1 MAPISVTY
9 EEAKETIGI
18 LPSLAPRPNASN
30 LCALSRHLEQ
40 RLQTIPCHQAPEHGF
55 LSMVMPP
62 AIYAL
67 CSDTPWEEWPN
78 PGPHP
83 ATAETTAKQNNLRN
97 VYDANKAVFDSQQNV
112 RRAVTEALNT
122 AVPNAFRK
130 PVGNQIGAKVYT
142 IRDDPQTILADL
154 RTKYG
159 VCTPREKSDNNRRF
173 DEQWN
178 TTEPIEGLF
187 DRLEDCYV
195 FAIQNKPPFTLDQ
208 MIDKALI
215 AIQLTGLYERALLEW
230 QDFDEENKTW
240 AQLKLHFKEA
250 YEIRLA
256 SGQGTAGMHGY
267 VHNLMVE
274 TDDDSITTIH
284 ESLNSIQLANN
295 ANYQALLDN
304 LQAARAETASLRA
317 ELQTAKQ
324 SMAHFTQASQAMT
337 TPAFVRP
344 PTPHFQPAA
353 PQMAPPVM
361 TPPTYGSFGYS
372 NHGYSCRTR
381 SGHGRGRNNNTHGQY
396 NIPPPTTI
404 QAYGGGIPPSVGNIP
419 SPIIPGVPDRDKPAF
434 SNTTKYF
441 NNWNMCYSCGWD
453 VPHWHT
459 SQTCNNRAP
468 GHQDGCTRQNAQAYM
483 TAGHRSTPT
492 HITSIINPSNYYEVL
507 RDLPYDID
515 DDDKT
520 IVMSN
525 LSTAEHS
532 DGSTATTIPS
542 TDEDISCED
551 TPNII
556 DQLGPAHPSTE
567 FAILDSGATA
577 HFIVQGT
584 DVLNQKPATNPL
596 RIKLPDGNFITS
608 THTCNLNIPWLPMS
622 MTEAH
627 IVPGLAHSS
636 LVATKKF
643 CDAGCRVSFD
653 ATACHIFLR
662 GKLVLTGTRC
672 PTTGLWIIPLN
683 PSSPDSTIG
692 TPQSLP
698 PPTPQHMA
706 YNVYTLPFK
715 QQQLKYMHQAFFS
728 PPVHTLIKAINNDQL
743 LGEPLMQPDLIHK
756 PTLTPRTLPTQST
769 TTTHIIPLEPIGDS
783 SCNVFCYAALAD
795 KHTGTLYT
803 DATGALPAVSL
814 DGNQYYFV
822 AYAYDPNYVFALPI
836 HNLRDETILKAF
848 DEVFQ
853 ELKTRGL
860 KPTFNVT
867 DNQAAQSIKTYLT
880 KEKTKWQFVEPNNH
894 RVNAA
899 ERAIQTYKN
908 HFISGLCTTDKDWP
922 LQLWDT
928 LTQQALITL
937 NLLRTSRIDPTKS
950 AYHQV
955 HGHRYDWNAHPLS
968 PPVQNS
974 PKQRKQR
981 FLKKVAIALEKLT
994 TNQHQTTTTP
1004 TSEGEPSKTPSC
1016 VPTNDITFQRAVNL
1030 LTHNVYK
1037 DPQHT
1042 WVPNSFISSS
1052 PLEDTSPYDVDVEHF
1067 CAGVQH
1073 PVTKETITNYK
1084 TLIKLPGM
1092 HDIWTTAFGK
1102 EFGNLAQGD
1111 LKTGEKGTNTLF
1123 VMSHDEIANIPR
1135 GRTITYGRIVI
1146 DFRPQKTD
1154 PNRVRI
1160 TAGGNLIK
1168 DYPGELTTRTADLTT
1183 SKILWNSV
1191 LSTKGAKFMGIDIK
1205 SFFLT
1210 APLDRYEYMK
1220 MPLDLFPEHIIQQY
1234 DLRTKAKNGF
1244 VYLEIRR
1251 CMYGLPMAG
1260 ALANKLLRERLA
1272 PHGYY
1277 EVTHTPGLWRHVWR
1291 PLAFTLVVD
1300 DFGVKFVGNK
1310 HAQHLID
1317 TLRKHYL
1324 LAEDWAGDLYCGIKL
1339 DWNYDNRTLLIS
1351 LPGYIKKVLQRFQ
1364 HDTPTTPQHCPYQ
1377 PHPKTFGTNSQDTLP
1392 PDDSKPL
1399 DADGVKR
1406 VQQVVGSLLF
1416 YARAVDNTI
1425 LPALSTIASSQAA
1438 ATELTLAQCT
1448 QLLDYCASNPDA
1460 TIQYRASDMILNIH
1474 SDASYLSAPRTRS
1487 QVAGYYF
1494 LGSIPTDDAPIKLNG
1509 AILVFC
1515 GILKFVVASAAE
1527 AELGGLFLNCK
1538 EGKIQRL
1545 ILEELGHHQP
1555 PTPIHCDNATAT
1567 GIANDTIKKQRS
1579 RSMEMR
1585 FFWVTDQVQQRY
1597 FDYVPYTSAAC

>member
-1 MAPISVTY
+1 
-9 EEAKETIGI
+9 
-18 LPSLAPRPNASN
+18 
-30 LCALSRHLEQ
+30 
-40 RLQTIPCHQAPEHGF
+40 
-55 LSMVMPP
+55 
-62 AIYAL
+62 
-67 CSDTPWEEWPN
+67 
-78 PGPHP
+78 
-83 ATAETTAKQNNLRN
+83 
-97 VYDANKAVFDSQQNV
+97 
-112 RRAVTEALNT
+112 
-122 AVPNAFRK
+122 
-130 PVGNQIGAKVYT
+130 
-142 IRDDPQTILADL
+142 
-154 RTKYG
+154 
-159 VCTPREKSDNNRRF
+159 
-173 DEQWN
+173 
-178 TTEPIEGLF
+178 
-187 DRLEDCYV
+187 
-195 FAIQNKPPFTLDQ
+195 
-208 MIDKALI
+208 
-215 AIQLTGLYERALLEW
+215 
-230 QDFDEENKTW
+230 
-240 AQLKLHFKEA
+240 
-250 YEIRLA
+250 
-256 SGQGTAGMHGY
+256 
-267 VHNLMVE
+267 
-274 TDDDSITTIH
+274 
-284 ESLNSIQLANN
+284 
-295 ANYQALLDN
+295 
-304 LQAARAETASLRA
+304 
-317 ELQTAKQ
+317 
-324 SMAHFTQASQAMT
+324 
-337 TPAFVRP
+337 
-344 PTPHFQPAA
+344 
-353 PQMAPPVM
+353 
-361 TPPTYGSFGYS
+361 
-372 NHGYSCRTR
+372 
-381 SGHGRGRNNNTHGQY
+381 
-396 NIPPPTTI
+396 
-404 QAYGGGIPPSVGNIP
+404 
-419 SPIIPGVPDRDKPAF
+419 
-434 SNTTKYF
+434 
-441 NNWNMCYSCGWD
+441 
-453 VPHWHT
+453 
-459 SQTCNNRAP
+459 
-468 GHQDGCTRQNAQAYM
+468 
-483 TAGHRSTPT
+483 
-492 HITSIINPSNYYEVL
+492 
-507 RDLPYDID
+507 
-515 DDDKT
+515 
-520 IVMSN
+520 MSN

-532 DGSTATTIPS
+532 DGLTATTIPS
-542 TDEDISCED
+542 TEEDISCED

-556 DQLGPAHPSTE
+556 HQLGPAHPSTE

-596 RIKLPDGNFITS
+596 WIKLPDGNFITS

-672 PTTGLWIIPLN
+672 TTTGLWIIPLN

-692 TPQSLP
+692 TPQSHP

-743 LGEPLMQPDLIHK
+743 LGAPLMKPDLIRKYLATSPATSKGRMKRPRTGIRSTRAITTPPDK

-769 TTTHIIPLEPIGDS
+769 TTTHIIPLEPIRDS

-836 HNLRDETILKAF
+836 HNLRDETILKTF

-867 DNQAAQSIKTYLT
+867 DSQAAQSIKTYLT

-899 ERAIQTYKN
+899 EHAIQTYKN

-968 PPVQNS
+968 PPGTKAIIYESPTTRTSWGPHGIDAWYCGPSLDHYRNAKIFVPATKANRISGSYDLFPQHCILPTFTPDQHVQEVYTELFEAVQKLTKTV
-974 PKQRKQR
+974 KQS

-1016 VPTNDITFQRAVNL
+1016 VPTNDITFQRVSNAPEVTTTTTPTDPSTVKHTPRIHNRVTRDNTPGLLPAIVNPDRITQPKRRSPRLHEHDDEPILTVREPSSSRIPLYSPHLIAFQAVNL

-1052 PLEDTSPYDVDVEHF
+1052 PLENTSPYDVDVEHF

-1102 EFGNLAQGD
+1102 EFGNLAQG
-1111 LKTGEKGTNTLF
+1111 TNTLF

-1154 PNRVRI
+1154 PNSVRI

-1191 LSTKGAKFMGIDIK
+1191 LSTKGAKFIGIDIK

-1277 EVTHTPGLWRHVWR
+1277 EVAHTPGLWRHVWR

-1300 DFGVKFVGNK
+1300 DFGVKFVGNR

-1364 HDTPTTPQHCPYQ
+1364 HETPTTPQHCPYQ

-1474 SDASYLSAPRTRS
+1474 SDASYLSAPQARS

-1494 LGSIPTDDAPIKLNG
+1494 LGSIPTDDTPIKLNG

-1545 ILEELGHHQP
+1545 ILEELGHTQP

-1567 GIANDTIKKQRS
+1567 GIANDTVKKQRS

-1597 FDYVPYTSAAC
+1597 FDVRWQPGQENLADYFTKHFESRHHVHVRPWYLHTSTSPTLLPRANAPSSLRGCVGTLPNGYTRTSPLPRIPSSKNRVPHVRQLSGLQISHTSPAHRSCIRTAPMA